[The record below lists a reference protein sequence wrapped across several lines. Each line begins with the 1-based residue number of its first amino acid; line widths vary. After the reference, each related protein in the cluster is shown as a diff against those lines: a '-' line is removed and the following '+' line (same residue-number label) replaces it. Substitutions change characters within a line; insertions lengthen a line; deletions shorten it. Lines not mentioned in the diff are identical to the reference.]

1 MILPLESEFK
11 FPKAITLLPTTT
23 LTWTED
29 DFGNEEIEIL
39 KIISR
44 LPEFSWMPQANPEKV
59 RAEIHSKIGDILHQ
73 YYIENTQNSS
83 GVWTSKFKNHGI
95 SENDGKTMIACARRL
110 GLDIS

>member
-1 MILPLESEFK
+1 MINYN
-11 FPKAITLLPTTT
+11 
-23 LTWTED
+23 
-29 DFGNEEIEIL
+29 NEEIEIL

-110 GLDIS
+110 GLEDRKSTRLNSSHSQQSRMPSSA